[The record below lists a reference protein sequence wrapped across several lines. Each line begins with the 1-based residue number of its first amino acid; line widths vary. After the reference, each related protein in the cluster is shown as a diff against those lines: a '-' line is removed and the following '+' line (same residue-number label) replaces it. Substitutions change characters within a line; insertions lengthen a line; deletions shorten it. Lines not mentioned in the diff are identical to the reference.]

1 MTASESSTL
10 AAGEWKVWQPWRW
23 ARHTHIVE
31 QRTISLPPDLPVTKC
46 YGTFPPWNWLQSP
59 TSGHTYLLP
68 SLLALL
74 LSSANLDSCFAHL
87 PSTCSAKQN
96 IQTELLTTGARKNCV
111 GMTRPQAFWDY
122 FLLSLWLG
130 ITKNDN
136 SYKTSRGWIFSNT
149 NSRTYGRLILRY
161 SQFCWIL

>member
-1 MTASESSTL
+1 MKSMTAVEMST
-10 AAGEWKVWQPWRW
+10 A
-23 ARHTHIVE
+23 HTHSWAAYNQPTARSTCYKVLRYLPTME
-31 QRTISLPPDLPVTKC
+31 LTPISNIWTHIPAP
-46 YGTFPPWNWLQSP
+46 
-59 TSGHTYLLP
+59 
-68 SLLALL
+68 LLALL

>member
-10 AAGEWKVWQPWRW
+10 AAENEKYDSRGDE
-23 ARHTHIVE
+23 HSTHIVE
-31 QRTISLPPDLPVTKC
+31 QRTISRQIYL
-46 YGTFPPWNWLQSP
+46 LQSVTVP
-59 TSGHTYLLP
+59 SHHSLTISNIWTHIPAPLLQ
-68 SLLALL
+68 
-74 LSSANLDSCFAHL
+74 SSANLDSCFAHL
-87 PSTCSAKQN
+87 PSTCSAKLQN
-96 IQTELLTTGARKNCV
+96 IQTELLTTRARKNCV

-136 SYKTSRGWIFSNT
+136 SYETSRGWIFSNT

-161 SQFCWIL
+161 SQFC